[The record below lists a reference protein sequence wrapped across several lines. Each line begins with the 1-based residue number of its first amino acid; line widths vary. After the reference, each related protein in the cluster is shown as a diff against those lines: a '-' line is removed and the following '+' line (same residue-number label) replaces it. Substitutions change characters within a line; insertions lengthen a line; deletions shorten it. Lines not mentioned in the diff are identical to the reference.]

1 MAGVTW
7 PEPTPRTTSQQPS
20 DDEESS
26 FWDEGEGS
34 EEETD
39 DEEVEIE
46 NEGWINYWFGT
57 QCFFDS
63 IGPYNIISL

>member
-1 MAGVTW
+1 MHRPKDKDIRDLCGMAGVTW

-46 NEGWINYWFGT
+46 NEGWINY
-57 QCFFDS
+57 
-63 IGPYNIISL
+63 